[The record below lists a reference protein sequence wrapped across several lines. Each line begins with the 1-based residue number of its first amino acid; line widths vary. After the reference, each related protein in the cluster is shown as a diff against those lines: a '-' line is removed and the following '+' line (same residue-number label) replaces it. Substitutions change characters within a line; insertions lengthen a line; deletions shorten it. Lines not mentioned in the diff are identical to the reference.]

1 MTARLPRLLVSPFVV
16 AVLLC
21 LTLVLP
27 SSFADSRSPCEALR
41 TWAAEAYA
49 GTQPTIDQLARLDLD
64 HRMAALGAVT
74 PAVRAALW
82 REHLTRFAAR
92 PDLSPRQRALVRE
105 AFDIVTPALYEG
117 TTAALAAARQLE
129 ARVTPA
135 FAGTAYGPA
144 WTDIATFGETASL
157 SDPITSEPPRYCH
170 CSVLTTLGP
179 CPRGKSCVPIEC
191 GSAAICGFVGSIPCD
206 GRCYF

>member
-1 MTARLPRLLVSPFVV
+1 MTPRLSRLLVSPFVC

-27 SSFADSRSPCEALR
+27 SSFADSRSSCEVLR
-41 TWAAEAYA
+41 SWAAEAYA

-92 PDLSPRQRALVRE
+92 PDLSATQRALVHD
-105 AFDIVTPALYEG
+105 AFDVVTPALYEG
-117 TTAALAAARQLE
+117 APAALASARQLE
-129 ARVTPA
+129 VRVTAA
-135 FAGTAYGPA
+135 FKGTAYEPA
-144 WTDIATFGETASL
+144 WLDIATFGETASL
-157 SDPITSEPPRYCH
+157 SGPITSEPPRHCN

-179 CPRGKSCVPIEC
+179 CPLGKNCVPIEC
-191 GSAAICGFVGSIPCD
+191 ASAAICGFVGSIPCD